1 MAIQW
6 PHQRSAL
13 SCSVAWKE
21 TLHRKT
27 RYLYKKKEKEKKKK
41 KRISHSWDIPSIV
54 TMSRAPFKRPKII
67 AMLLQK
73 THNPH
78 VHHILPP
85 FLDRA
90 IGEST

>member
-1 MAIQW
+1 
-6 PHQRSAL
+6 
-13 SCSVAWKE
+13 
-21 TLHRKT
+21 
-27 RYLYKKKEKEKKKK
+27 
-41 KRISHSWDIPSIV
+41 
-54 TMSRAPFKRPKII
+54 MSRAPFKRPKII